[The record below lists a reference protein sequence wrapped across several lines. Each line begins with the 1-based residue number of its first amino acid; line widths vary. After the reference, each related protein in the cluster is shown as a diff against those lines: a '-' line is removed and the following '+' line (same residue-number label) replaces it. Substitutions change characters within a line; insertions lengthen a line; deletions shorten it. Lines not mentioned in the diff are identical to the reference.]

1 MDEKICFVI
10 QPFNEIYDKRYEDI
24 YNPAIRATG
33 LIPYRVDKDPS
44 ARIIIEQ
51 IEKKIEDAA
60 ICFAD
65 ISIDN
70 PNVWYELGYAFASG
84 KDVVMVCDKQRKD
97 FPFDVRQK
105 SII

>member
-44 ARIIIEQ
+44 ARMIM
-51 IEKKIEDAA
+51 A
-60 ICFAD
+60 
-65 ISIDN
+65 
-70 PNVWYELGYAFASG
+70 
-84 KDVVMVCDKQRKD
+84 QRM
-97 FPFDVRQK
+97 
-105 SII
+105 S